1 MRAYVI
7 NLDKDSARLARVTRD
22 CVAAAIPCE
31 RFPAIDGRS
40 LDPLPDHSTGSMMAQ
55 GATGC
60 FLSHRALW
68 QRIAVLAEPAM
79 ILEDDVG
86 MRSDARAGVEWA
98 MAALPTWEVLMLEC
112 SERAYWPPGDC
123 VFADRDRVLER
134 LVRLGRNRSLMP
146 VHARN
151 PRLSCIP
158 GTRAYVATPLGAAK
172 LLRYPTAPPDVV
184 LAAAVVSDVAGFA
197 FSPPLAFLSPEHDG
211 VSNTST

>member
-79 ILEDDVG
+79 ILEDDIG
-86 MRSDARAGVEWA
+86 MRSDARASIEWA
-98 MAALPTWEVLMLEC
+98 MGALPAWDVLML
-112 SERAYWPPGDC
+112 
-123 VFADRDRVLER
+123 
-134 LVRLGRNRSLMP
+134 
-146 VHARN
+146 
-151 PRLSCIP
+151 
-158 GTRAYVATPLGAAK
+158 
-172 LLRYPTAPPDVV
+172 
-184 LAAAVVSDVAGFA
+184 
-197 FSPPLAFLSPEHDG
+197 
-211 VSNTST
+211 